1 METFNRLMDIVMTY
15 TLGLREFEGQY
26 YITLED
32 DIIDAVHYEEHMA
45 LRNKA
50 IIELLSIEPHIA
62 FRYLKR
68 FGDINK
74 EIERDFFKV
83 RDYNSEL
90 TLEQVEGVAAL
101 RGVFVK
107 RSAYRENTIVT
118 TNFINTLENNI
129 WARGFIVSQIEDA
142 LRSVIENKA
151 PDPISIFVEAG
162 VIDSLPKNPETDTF
176 MDWNLWEN
184 IKKGTLIT
192 SKAKDSSES
201 HTYRKD
207 FSALLTDAG
216 KGIFKDIQAYY
227 KGAQPVIIFAV
238 FYAMADLKLIS
249 DDSKNLFKLTRQNAA
264 DALGTAFQTSLSTQI
279 VGYNIAAYE
288 HRSDK
293 QRERIEAAKVV
304 ITGFLNK

>member
-1 METFNRLMDIVMTY
+1 MDIVMTY
-15 TLGLREFEGQY
+15 TLGLREYEGQY
-26 YITLED
+26 YVTMED
-32 DIIDAVHYEEHMA
+32 DIIDEVHYEEHMA

-50 IIELLSIEPHIA
+50 IMELLSIEPVIA

-68 FGDINK
+68 FGDITK

-83 RDYNSEL
+83 RDYSSEY

-107 RSAYRENTIVT
+107 RSVYRENAIVS

-142 LRSVIENKA
+142 LRSVIENK
-151 PDPISIFVEAG
+151 PPNPISIFVEDG
-162 VIDSLPKNPETDTF
+162 VIDSLPHNPETDTF

-184 IKKGTLIT
+184 IKKGPLTT
-192 SKAKDSSES
+192 SKPKDIPSN
-201 HTYRKD
+201 HKD
-207 FSALLTDAG
+207 KKEFTALLTDEG
-216 KGIFKDIQAYY
+216 KKAFKDVQAYF
-227 KGAQPVIIFAV
+227 KGAPPVTVFAV

-264 DALGTAFQTSLSTQI
+264 YTLVTAFQTSLSTQI
-279 VGYNIAAYE
+279 VGYNITAYE
-288 HRSDK
+288 QRSDK
-293 QRERIEAAKVV
+293 QQERIEAAKAV